1 MNKYIAEFIGTFFL
15 VLTIGCTGIG
25 AGTGVIAPLAIGAA
39 LMVMVFAG
47 GHISGAHYN
56 PAVTLGVLIRGKV
69 YVADV
74 APYMLAQLAGAAGA
88 ALVVSKFLRAGAAV
102 TPISPHM
109 GPALLAEFL
118 FTFALVYVVLNAATA
133 EGTSGNSFYG
143 LAIGMTVMTGA
154 FAVGD
159 ISGGALNPAV
169 ALGICILGISSWG
182 NIWIYLVGDGQPVL
196 AKLPEVQFIDDK
208 EGKPIGIQM
217 NIGRRP
223 IAAFGNSDGDLQM
236 LQWTAAGNGPCF
248 CLYVHHTDA
257 EREWAYDRKS
267 SIGRLDKG
275 LDEAKV
281 KGWTVVSMKDD
292 WKTIFP
298 PSKK

>member
-25 AGTGVIAPLAIGAA
+25 ASAGVIAPLAIGAA

-56 PAVTLGVLIRGKV
+56 PAVTLGVLIRGKLKA
-69 YVADV
+69 ADV
-74 APYMLAQLAGAAGA
+74 IPYWIAQCVAAAVA
-88 ALVVSKFLRAGAAV
+88 AIVVSKILRAGVAV
-102 TPISPHM
+102 TPIAPKL

-159 ISGGALNPAV
+159 ISGGAFNPAV
-169 ALGICILGISSWG
+169 AIGISILGISTWN
-182 NIWIYLVGDGQPVL
+182 NIWIYLVADL
-196 AKLPEVQFIDDK
+196 AAGVAAAIVFNLINPPAQVT
-208 EGKPIGIQM
+208 
-217 NIGRRP
+217 P
-223 IAAFGNSDGDLQM
+223 IA
-236 LQWTAAGNGPCF
+236 
-248 CLYVHHTDA
+248 TD
-257 EREWAYDRKS
+257 E
-267 SIGRLDKG
+267 
-275 LDEAKV
+275 
-281 KGWTVVSMKDD
+281 
-292 WKTIFP
+292 P
-298 PSKK
+298 PYETPQ